1 MGYSANTD
9 CQVRHIIDTNTA
21 TPIARAPYRV
31 GEKQLQE
38 LHKQLADLLERE
50 LIRPSVSAWVAP
62 ILFVGKNLDIALW
75 ATQMFGLRAITRS
88 IIFSN
93 NYTTR
98 HIFSRYSSTA
108 MPEEATQPIMPIAA
122 AVDNTAVE
130 TTATQA
136 ETVSVSSGAVT
147 TEVEGEEKKR
157 KNHAQTSKERREHA
171 KKRVMIRKQERVD
184 ENPRERPE
192 NSEPRLPKRKVAL
205 LIGFCGTGYQ
215 GMQVNPNAVTIESEL
230 FKALCAAGAVSA
242 ENAVDQSKVQL
253 QRAART
259 DKGVHAAGQ
268 VVSLKMIIEDSKII
282 EKINQHLPAQI
293 RAWDYVKV
301 VRSFNSKTM
310 CDSRIYEYM
319 LPTYVFM
326 PPSPEYA
333 QIAQNVAFDERCV
346 PDTTDE
352 DMKAKREFR
361 APAELLEYV
370 RNAFQAYV
378 GSHDFRNFTVTKGCT
393 ANNSRRYIHS
403 FTVSDPMIIQ
413 GGEWLSLKVKGQSF
427 MLHQIRKMVGL
438 IIMMARS
445 DIPLRLIDVMFS
457 SARVNV
463 PKAPGLG
470 LLLECPVFDGYNRRA
485 NTQKSEA
492 DSPITFEP
500 YVKEITEFKQK
511 FIYDNI
517 VDTEMKERTFD
528 FWAKSTQVFPEQ
540 YLYINKECE
549 IPESTLVVTGV
560 SMPRRRRIVDDK
572 PAESSEDEV
581 DTNDS

>member
-1 MGYSANTD
+1 M
-9 CQVRHIIDTNTA
+9 A

-38 LHKQLADLLERE
+38 LHKQLADLLE
-50 LIRPSVSAWVAP
+50 P
-62 ILFVGKNLDIALW
+62 
-75 ATQMFGLRAITRS
+75 
-88 IIFSN
+88 
-93 NYTTR
+93 
-98 HIFSRYSSTA
+98 